1 VPYIIISL
9 LFSLCHDRDT
19 WHTCL
24 QRVANFSLDTALR
37 DACAS
42 DLKNR
47 CQHSLAEIDKDANV
61 REAALNCLQT
71 YKEELEGDQ
80 CRSEVGTS
88 VCLLACPPWAL
99 AAGPHKR
106 HAW

>member
-1 VPYIIISL
+1 M
-9 LFSLCHDRDT
+9 
-19 WHTCL
+19 
-24 QRVANFSLDTALR
+24 ANFSLDTALR

-61 REAALNCLQT
+61 RESALNCLQT

-80 CRSEVGTS
+80 CKSEVRVWEHVS
-88 VCLLACPPWAL
+88 MLAVMSRV
-99 AAGPHKR
+99 GPTVHTKIR
-106 HAW
+106 RIKIPYD